1 MGTIGKFIKKQ
12 RTKIGITQR
21 DLAARLKEHG
31 FQYADSSIAF
41 WETER
46 GLPPLNDPEFVRA
59 LSTALEVPTTLLLE
73 AAGFFELGEIILG
86 DDLSPMERKL
96 IAAVRNGQIVEAL
109 EAFASLSRG
118 EK

>member
-1 MGTIGKFIKKQ
+1 MGQIGKFIKQQ

-46 GLPPLNDPEFVRA
+46 GLPPLNDPQFVRA
-59 LSTALEVPTTLLLE
+59 LSAALNVPTTLILE
-73 AAGFFELGEIILG
+73 AAGFFEPGEVILGEE
-86 DDLSPMERKL
+86 LSPMERKL

-109 EAFASLSRG
+109 EAFAVLSRG
-118 EK
+118 EE